1 MADQQ
6 TQTPPPDPQV
16 PSNPT
21 LDILTTRRTIR
32 KFEER
37 PVEPEVVEAIENAA
51 RQTATSQSLSAWS
64 AIRIKDQRTRE
75 AIAEICGHARIARA
89 PLLYVFVADE
99 HRNLRIARAKGAVVD
114 QDTPFSTSALF
125 FQAYD
130 DAVLAVHAAETAA
143 ESLGLG
149 AVILGAITF
158 DLTRVIDL
166 LHLPRHVFPVL
177 GLGLGYPAKVPELK
191 PRPPR
196 EAQFFDDAYPDDA
209 ANPDP
214 LAPLA
219 GFDREVHD
227 YYLRRNPDNPI
238 SSFTDYVAGI
248 ARTPVTHPRPIIRT
262 VAAQGFA
269 TD

>member
-1 MADQQ
+1 MTDHPFPAS
-6 TQTPPPDPQV
+6 PPDQLD
-16 PSNPT
+16 NPT
-21 LDILTTRRTIR
+21 LGILASRRTIR
-32 KFEER
+32 KFEDR
-37 PVEPEVVEAIENAA
+37 PVAPETVAAIEDAA

-64 AIRIKDQRTRE
+64 AIRVKDPRTRE
-75 AIAEICGHARIARA
+75 AIAQICGHARIARA
-89 PLLYVFVADE
+89 PLLYVFAADE
-99 HRNLRIARAKGAVVD
+99 HRNLRIARAKGVSVD
-114 QDTPFSTSALF
+114 ADTPFSTSALF

-158 DLTRVIDL
+158 DLERVIDL

-177 GLGLGYPAKVPELK
+177 GLALGYPAKVPELK

-196 EAQFFDDAYPDDA
+196 GAQFFDDVYPDDA

-219 GFDREVHD
+219 DFDREVRD

-248 ARTPVTHPRPIIRT
+248 GRTPVTRPRPIVRAIAR
-262 VAAQGFA
+262 QGFA